1 MLEINEVDRIKLIEE
16 DETIFFKSKFK
27 FLMTHNGFRP
37 GELHM
42 LLSTSG
48 SGKTTLMKSIIF
60 DMSKDVKILYWLSE
74 EIEKTF
80 RKHIANKSISNSL
93 IRNITVVSELESSLC
108 INAEGMAIVNALKA
122 YIAECSPDIVI
133 FDNITTSAAYADLKP
148 HVQNAVI
155 REIKSYAAKTNI
167 PFLFVAHTKGD
178 INIYNQGLLSG
189 NDIRGSKGV
198 INYIEFLYIFQK
210 LSIGENYFNFI
221 NIEKHRSQ
229 QVEGKFFALE
239 YSPKKNSYVQ
249 DWGIDFETMK
259 ANYGQ
264 RNILN

>member
-1 MLEINEVDRIKLIEE
+1 MLEISEFDRLKLIEE
-16 DETIFFKSKFK
+16 DETVYFKSKFK

-60 DMSKDVKILYWLSE
+60 DMAKDVKILYWLSE
-74 EIEKTF
+74 ETEKTF
-80 RKHIANKSISNSL
+80 RKHIANKGISNSL
-93 IRNITVVSELESSLC
+93 IKNITVVSELESPLC
-108 INAEGMAIVNALKA
+108 INSEGMGIVNALKA
-122 YIAECSPDIVI
+122 HVAECNPDIVI

-148 HVQNAVI
+148 SVQNSVI
-155 REIKSYAAKTNI
+155 REMKKYAAETNI
-167 PFLFVAHTKGD
+167 PILFVAHTKGD

-198 INYIEFLYIFQK
+198 INFIEFLYVFQK
-210 LSIGENYFNFI
+210 LSIGESYFNFI

-229 QVEGKFFALE
+229 QIEGKFFALE
-239 YSPKKNSYVQ
+239 YSPKANSYIQ
-249 DWGIDFETMK
+249 DWPIDFETMK
-259 ANYGQ
+259 ENYGQ
-264 RNILN
+264 RNILK